1 MIQKQVIMILNN
13 NKKYKNINYLN
24 HKKNINYIINKLIII
39 IKLNNYNINL
49 IKIEIYNKKYI
60 KISNKKIY

>member
-1 MIQKQVIMILNN
+1 MILNN